1 MVEKMNEEVM
11 DSKELQV
18 GDVVTGSVTKVEE
31 KQVLVN
37 VGYKTDGVI
46 PISELANVHIEKASD
61 VVELDQTL
69 ELKIIK
75 LEEDDLVLSKRAVD
89 AEKAWVELQEK
100 FTSGHVFDVT
110 VKDIVNGGLVVD
122 LGVRGFIPASL
133 VEVHYVEDF
142 TDYKGKT
149 LAVKIVELDREKNRV
164 ILSHKAVV
172 ELELDSKKKEAISSL
187 KEGDVVEGTVQRLTD
202 FGAFV
207 NVGGVDGLVHISQIS
222 HERVEQ
228 PSEVLEQGQKVK
240 VKVLSVDAD
249 TQRISLSI
257 KAAQPGPWENVAG
270 EIKAGDIREGV
281 VKRLVTFGAFVE
293 ILPGVEGLV
302 HVSQIAN
309 RHVKNPNEVLE
320 MGQEVKVKVL
330 EVHVAEKR
338 ISLSIKEAL
347 EENNVT
353 EDYSQYEPN
362 ADSATFQLSDI
373 IGEQLKK
380 LKEIMRG
387 TSGKGKT

>member
-69 ELKIIK
+69 ELKVIK

-257 KAAQPGPWENVAG
+257 KAAQPGPWENIAG
-270 EIKAGDIREGV
+270 EVKAGDIREGI

-362 ADSATFQLSDI
+362 VDSATFQLSDI

-380 LKEIMRG
+380 LK
-387 TSGKGKT
+387 K

>member
-1 MVEKMNEEVM
+1 MVEKMNEEVV
-11 DSKELQV
+11 DSKVLQV
-18 GDVVTGSVTKVEE
+18 GDIVTGSVIKVEE

-61 VVELDQTL
+61 VVEVNQTL
-69 ELKIIK
+69 ELKVIK

-100 FTSGHVFDVT
+100 FTSGEVFDVT

-142 TDYKGKT
+142 TEYKGKT

-172 ELELDSKKKEAISSL
+172 EQELDSKKKEAISSL
-187 KEGDVVEGTVQRLTD
+187 KEGEIVEGTVQRLTD

-222 HERVEQ
+222 HERVGQ
-228 PSEVLEQGQKVK
+228 PSDVLEQGQKVK

-257 KAAQPGPWENVAG
+257 KAAAPGPWEHVAD
-270 EIKAGDIREGV
+270 EIKVGDVREGTV
-281 VKRLVTFGAFVE
+281 NRIVTFGAFVE

-320 MGQEVKVKVL
+320 IGQEVKVKVL
-330 EVHVAEKR
+330 EVNAAEKR

-353 EDYSQYEPN
+353 EDYSQYEPTSE
-362 ADSATFQLSDI
+362 SATFQFSDI

-380 LKEIMRG
+380 LK
-387 TSGKGKT
+387 K

>member
-1 MVEKMNEEVM
+1 MVEKMNEEVV
-11 DSKELQV
+11 DSKALQV

-61 VVELDQTL
+61 VVKLDQNL
-69 ELKIIK
+69 ELKVIK
-75 LEEDDLVLSKRAVD
+75 LEDDDLVLSKRAVD

-100 FTSGHVFDVT
+100 FTSGEVFDVT

-133 VEVHYVEDF
+133 VEMHYVEDF

-172 ELELDSKKKEAISSL
+172 EQELESKKKEAISSL

-207 NVGGVDGLVHISQIS
+207 NVGNVDGLVHISQIS
-222 HERVEQ
+222 HDRVEQ
-228 PSEVLEQGQKVK
+228 PSDVLTQGQSVK

-257 KAAQPGPWENVAG
+257 KAAQPGPWENVSA
-270 EIKAGDIREGV
+270 EVKAGDIREGI
-281 VKRLVTFGAFVE
+281 VKRIVTFGAFVE

-330 EVHVAEKR
+330 EVHAAEKR
-338 ISLSIKEAL
+338 ISLSIKEAV
-347 EENNVT
+347 EENNET
-353 EDYSQYEPN
+353 EDYSQYEPTSE
-362 ADSATFQLSDI
+362 SATFQFSDI

-380 LKEIMRG
+380 LK
-387 TSGKGKT
+387 K

>member
-353 EDYSQYEPN
+353 EDYSQYELN

-380 LKEIMRG
+380 LK
-387 TSGKGKT
+387 K

>member
-11 DSKELQV
+11 NSKELQV

-69 ELKIIK
+69 ELKVIK
-75 LEEDDLVLSKRAVD
+75 LEDDDLVLSKRAVD

-100 FTSGHVFDVT
+100 FNSGHVFDVI

-142 TDYKGKT
+142 ADYKGKT

-187 KEGDVVEGTVQRLTD
+187 KEGDIVEGTVQRLTD

-338 ISLSIKEAL
+338 ISLSIKETL

-362 ADSATFQLSDI
+362 ADLATFQLSDI

-380 LKEIMRG
+380 LK
-387 TSGKGKT
+387 K

>member
-1 MVEKMNEEVM
+1 MVEKMNEEVVN
-11 DSKELQV
+11 SKALQV

-69 ELKIIK
+69 ELKVIK
-75 LEEDDLVLSKRAVD
+75 LEDDDLVLSKRAVD

-100 FTSGHVFDVT
+100 FTSGEVFDVT

-133 VEVHYVEDF
+133 VEMHYVEDF
-142 TDYKGKT
+142 TEYKGKT

-172 ELELDSKKKEAISSL
+172 EQELESKKKEAISSL

-222 HERVEQ
+222 HDRVEQ
-228 PSEVLEQGQKVK
+228 PSDVLTQGQSVK

-257 KAAQPGPWENVAG
+257 KAAEPGPWENVAA
-270 EIKAGDIREGV
+270 EVKAGDVREGK
-281 VKRLVTFGAFVE
+281 VKRIVTFGAFVE

-338 ISLSIKEAL
+338 ISLSIKEAV
-347 EENNVT
+347 EENNET
-353 EDYSQYEPN
+353 EDYSQYEPTSE
-362 ADSATFQLSDI
+362 SATFQFSDI

-380 LKEIMRG
+380 LK
-387 TSGKGKT
+387 K

>member
-100 FTSGHVFDVT
+100 FTSGYVFDVT

-347 EENNVT
+347 EENNVI

-380 LKEIMRG
+380 LK
-387 TSGKGKT
+387 K

>member
-69 ELKIIK
+69 ELKVIK
-75 LEEDDLVLSKRAVD
+75 LEEEDLVLSKRAVD

-270 EIKAGDIREGV
+270 ELKAGDIRDGI

-293 ILPGVEGLV
+293 VLPGVEGLV

-347 EENNVT
+347 EENNVI

-380 LKEIMRG
+380 LK
-387 TSGKGKT
+387 K

>member
-89 AEKAWVELQEK
+89 AEKAWIELQEK

-309 RHVKNPNEVLE
+309 RHIKNPNEVLE
-320 MGQEVKVKVL
+320 MGQEVTVKVL

-380 LKEIMRG
+380 LK
-387 TSGKGKT
+387 K

>member
-61 VVELDQTL
+61 VVELDQIL

-207 NVGGVDGLVHISQIS
+207 KVGGVDGLVHISQIS

-338 ISLSIKEAL
+338 ISLSIKETL
-347 EENNVT
+347 EENNVI

-380 LKEIMRG
+380 LK
-387 TSGKGKT
+387 K

>member
-18 GDVVTGSVTKVEE
+18 GDVVTGSVMKVEE

-61 VVELDQTL
+61 VVELDQIL

-270 EIKAGDIREGV
+270 ELKAGDIREGV

-293 ILPGVEGLV
+293 VLPGVEGLV

-309 RHVKNPNEVLE
+309 RHVKNPSEVLE

-347 EENNVT
+347 EENNVI

-380 LKEIMRG
+380 LK
-387 TSGKGKT
+387 K

>member
-11 DSKELQV
+11 NSKELQV

-37 VGYKTDGVI
+37 IGYKTDGVI

-61 VVELDQTL
+61 VVELEQTL

-75 LEEDDLVLSKRAVD
+75 LEDDDLVLSKRAVD
-89 AEKAWVELQEK
+89 AEKAWIELQEK

-133 VEVHYVEDF
+133 VEVHYVENF
-142 TDYKGKT
+142 TEYKGKA

-172 ELELDSKKKEAISSL
+172 EQELDSKKKEAISSL
-187 KEGDVVEGTVQRLTD
+187 KEGDIVEGTVQRLTD

-257 KAAQPGPWENVAG
+257 KAAQPGPWENVAS

-320 MGQEVKVKVL
+320 MGQEVTVKVL

-347 EENNVT
+347 EENNVV

-362 ADSATFQLSDI
+362 SDSATFQLSDI

-380 LKEIMRG
+380 LK
-387 TSGKGKT
+387 K

>member
-75 LEEDDLVLSKRAVD
+75 LEDDDLVLSKRAVD

-172 ELELDSKKKEAISSL
+172 ELELDSKKKEAISLL

-380 LKEIMRG
+380 LK
-387 TSGKGKT
+387 K

>member
-61 VVELDQTL
+61 VVELDQIL

-293 ILPGVEGLV
+293 ILPSVEGLV

-338 ISLSIKEAL
+338 ISLSIKETL
-347 EENNVT
+347 EENNVI

-380 LKEIMRG
+380 LK
-387 TSGKGKT
+387 K

>member
-69 ELKIIK
+69 ELKVIK
-75 LEEDDLVLSKRAVD
+75 LEEEDLVLSKRTVD

-270 EIKAGDIREGV
+270 ELKAGDIRDGV

-293 ILPGVEGLV
+293 VLPGVEGLV

-347 EENNVT
+347 EENNVI

-380 LKEIMRG
+380 LK
-387 TSGKGKT
+387 K

>member
-89 AEKAWVELQEK
+89 AEKAWIELQEK

-257 KAAQPGPWENVAG
+257 KAAQPGPWEKVAG

-320 MGQEVKVKVL
+320 MGQEVQVKVL

-380 LKEIMRG
+380 LK
-387 TSGKGKT
+387 K

>member
-69 ELKIIK
+69 ELKVIK

-89 AEKAWVELQEK
+89 AEKAWVELQGK

-270 EIKAGDIREGV
+270 ELKAGDIRDGV

-293 ILPGVEGLV
+293 VLPGVEGLV

-347 EENNVT
+347 EENNVI

-380 LKEIMRG
+380 LK
-387 TSGKGKT
+387 K

>member
-11 DSKELQV
+11 NSKELQV

-75 LEEDDLVLSKRAVD
+75 LEDDDLVLSKRAVD

-100 FTSGHVFDVT
+100 FNSGHVFDVT

-142 TDYKGKT
+142 ADYKGKT

-187 KEGDVVEGTVQRLTD
+187 KEGDIVEGTVQRLTD

-338 ISLSIKEAL
+338 ISLSIKETL

-362 ADSATFQLSDI
+362 TDSATFQLSDI

-380 LKEIMRG
+380 LK
-387 TSGKGKT
+387 K

>member
-11 DSKELQV
+11 NSKELQV

-61 VVELDQTL
+61 VVELNQTL

-75 LEEDDLVLSKRAVD
+75 LEDDDLVLSKRAVD

-100 FTSGHVFDVT
+100 FNSGHVFDVT

-142 TDYKGKT
+142 ADYKGKT

-187 KEGDVVEGTVQRLTD
+187 KEGDIVEGTVQRLTD

-338 ISLSIKEAL
+338 ISLSIKETL

-380 LKEIMRG
+380 LK
-387 TSGKGKT
+387 K

>member
-69 ELKIIK
+69 ELKVIK
-75 LEEDDLVLSKRAVD
+75 LEEEDLVLSKRAVD

-347 EENNVT
+347 EENNVI

-380 LKEIMRG
+380 LK
-387 TSGKGKT
+387 K

>member
-11 DSKELQV
+11 NSKELQV

-75 LEEDDLVLSKRAVD
+75 LEDDDLVLSKRAVD

-100 FTSGHVFDVT
+100 FNSGHVFDVI

-142 TDYKGKT
+142 ADYRGKT

-187 KEGDVVEGTVQRLTD
+187 KEGDIVEGTVQRLTD

-338 ISLSIKEAL
+338 ISLSIKETL

-380 LKEIMRG
+380 LK
-387 TSGKGKT
+387 K

>member
-69 ELKIIK
+69 ELKVIK

-149 LAVKIVELDREKNRV
+149 LDVKIVELDREKNRV

-270 EIKAGDIREGV
+270 ELKAGDIREGV

-293 ILPGVEGLV
+293 VLPGVEGLV

-347 EENNVT
+347 EENNVI

-380 LKEIMRG
+380 LK
-387 TSGKGKT
+387 K

>member
-11 DSKELQV
+11 NSKELQV

-61 VVELDQTL
+61 VVGLDQTL

-75 LEEDDLVLSKRAVD
+75 LEDDDLVLSKRAVD

-100 FTSGHVFDVT
+100 FNSGHVFDVI

-142 TDYKGKT
+142 ADYKGKT

-187 KEGDVVEGTVQRLTD
+187 KEGDIVEGTVQRLTD

-338 ISLSIKEAL
+338 ISLSIKETL

-380 LKEIMRG
+380 LK
-387 TSGKGKT
+387 K

>member
-1 MVEKMNEEVM
+1 MVEKMNEEVV
-11 DSKELQV
+11 DSKALQV

-61 VVELDQTL
+61 VVGLDQTL
-69 ELKIIK
+69 ELKVIK
-75 LEEDDLVLSKRAVD
+75 LEDDDLVLSKRAVD
-89 AEKAWVELQEK
+89 AEKAWIELQGK
-100 FTSGHVFDVT
+100 FTSGEVFDVT

-133 VEVHYVEDF
+133 VEMHYVEDF

-172 ELELDSKKKEAISSL
+172 EQELESKKKDAISSL

-222 HERVEQ
+222 HDRVEQ
-228 PSEVLEQGQKVK
+228 PSDVLTQGQSVK

-257 KAAQPGPWENVAG
+257 KAAQPGPWENVAA
-270 EIKAGDIREGV
+270 EVKTGDIREGI
-281 VKRLVTFGAFVE
+281 VKRIVAFGAFVE

-330 EVHVAEKR
+330 EVHAAEKR
-338 ISLSIKEAL
+338 ISLSIKEAI
-347 EENNVT
+347 EENNET
-353 EDYSQYEPN
+353 EDYSQYEPTSE
-362 ADSATFQLSDI
+362 SATFQFSDI

-380 LKEIMRG
+380 LK
-387 TSGKGKT
+387 K

>member
-61 VVELDQTL
+61 VVELDQIL

-122 LGVRGFIPASL
+122 LGIRGFIPASL

-240 VKVLSVDAD
+240 VKILSVDAD

-338 ISLSIKEAL
+338 ISLSIKETL
-347 EENNVT
+347 EENNVI

-380 LKEIMRG
+380 LK
-387 TSGKGKT
+387 K

>member
-69 ELKIIK
+69 ELKVIK

-270 EIKAGDIREGV
+270 ELKAGDIREGV

-293 ILPGVEGLV
+293 VLPGVEGLV

-380 LKEIMRG
+380 LK
-387 TSGKGKT
+387 K

>member
-61 VVELDQTL
+61 VVELNQTL

-257 KAAQPGPWENVAG
+257 KAAQPGPWENVTG

-320 MGQEVKVKVL
+320 MGQEVTVKVL

-380 LKEIMRG
+380 LK
-387 TSGKGKT
+387 K

>member
-61 VVELDQTL
+61 VVELDQIL

-75 LEEDDLVLSKRAVD
+75 LEENDLVLSKRAVD

-257 KAAQPGPWENVAG
+257 KAAQPGPWENIAG
-270 EIKAGDIREGV
+270 EVKAGDIREGI

-380 LKEIMRG
+380 LK
-387 TSGKGKT
+387 K

>member
-142 TDYKGKT
+142 TDYKGKK

-380 LKEIMRG
+380 LK
-387 TSGKGKT
+387 K

>member
-11 DSKELQV
+11 NSKELQV

-75 LEEDDLVLSKRAVD
+75 LEDDDLVLSKRAVD

-100 FTSGHVFDVT
+100 FNSGHVFDVT

-142 TDYKGKT
+142 ADYKGKT

-187 KEGDVVEGTVQRLTD
+187 KEGDIVEGTVQRLTD

-222 HERVEQ
+222 YERVEQ
-228 PSEVLEQGQKVK
+228 PSEVLEKGQKVK

-338 ISLSIKEAL
+338 ISLSIKETL

-380 LKEIMRG
+380 LK
-387 TSGKGKT
+387 K